1 MNVYFICTGNTCRS
15 PMAEALFQS
24 KKKEGMHA
32 RSAGIFAM
40 DGGDISRNSKQL
52 IQEAGIEYNQLSRQI
67 VEEDVRWADLI
78 LTMTTAHKELVMQ
91 AFPFA
96 ADRIFTLKEYVRPY
110 GSQDV
115 SDPFGG
121 DIHMYRKTFQELEML
136 TNELHE
142 KLNNEK

>member
-40 DGGDISRNSKQL
+40 DGGDISRNGKQL

-78 LTMTTAHKELVMQ
+78 LTMTAAHKELVMQ
-91 AFPFA
+91 AFQLQRTEFS
-96 ADRIFTLKEYVRPY
+96 RSRN
-110 GSQDV
+110 
-115 SDPFGG
+115 
-121 DIHMYRKTFQELEML
+121 MYARTVHRMYPTRSAGTFIC
-136 TNELHE
+136 TE
-142 KLNNEK
+142 KHSRNSKC